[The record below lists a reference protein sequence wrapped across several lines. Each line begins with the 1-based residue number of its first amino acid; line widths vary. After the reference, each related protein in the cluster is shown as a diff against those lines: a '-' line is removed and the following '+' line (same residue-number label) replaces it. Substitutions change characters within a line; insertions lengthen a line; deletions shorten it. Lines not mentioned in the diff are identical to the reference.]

1 MGFHPVRP
9 RNRPA
14 ISLKILSNLVP
25 TKGEES
31 EPVVVIHHLDLS
43 RNSFLDTSSGDDL
56 PPAGPE
62 DSTEEWQQDPTTVQ
76 GLLLTAVQSEQ

>member
-1 MGFHPVRP
+1 M
-9 RNRPA
+9 
-14 ISLKILSNLVP
+14 
-25 TKGEES
+25 
-31 EPVVVIHHLDLS
+31 VVIHHLDLS